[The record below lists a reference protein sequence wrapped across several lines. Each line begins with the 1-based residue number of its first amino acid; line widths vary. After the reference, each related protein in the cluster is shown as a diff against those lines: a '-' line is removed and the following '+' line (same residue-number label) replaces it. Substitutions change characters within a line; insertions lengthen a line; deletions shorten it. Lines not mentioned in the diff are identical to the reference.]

1 MAMPRSTERGTRT
14 SGTPRAV
21 GRSVA
26 ALRWATWLGLAA
38 GVACGGGRAA
48 GQLTVPTSHPGSLP
62 GQPTTS
68 MLLGSNLTQVRGWWA
83 SPAHAVQTTWK
94 NSITSRAG
102 GSLTL
107 AQPTDFATSAAQSQ
121 VVQARA
127 FRWLMNPQAATAA
140 DDLASVVDVLS
151 NYARATGGTTITRP
165 EVVQN
170 YYQAFDFINAGLTAE
185 QRTAIT
191 SRLSGSNVKGSITAP
206 LQINNQRLKYASTR
220 AFGALLFN
228 DKTDLDAQLVRIN
241 QSLGANTTDDG
252 GYTDGLRYLNYGIA
266 QFAPF
271 AVAYAHHAGVSL
283 APQAEQFVRMGL
295 GMRLPN
301 GTTPSAHNN
310 DNAPVAIS
318 HLTRLIADADL
329 KAAALWNTTALGGHD
344 WTTWTNV
351 VNNDWT
357 YTDFFALTDFSVA
370 PAAPTWSPT
379 FFSGGQ
385 AQAATFR
392 NGWGTTSHMIN
403 ISAGIDGAS
412 GAGFVHHDTGGLTV
426 AANGT
431 QVLVEPGYNRTGL
444 STTPSGFDSSPATAH
459 NVFLA
464 RDTGNATWGIGD
476 GNAQTNAGTSVT
488 TTNRLD
494 AAERGDS
501 KGVADFVTLRA
512 TYGGSSAGN
521 DVQARRSVAMLNE
534 SGTAGGYFVVADA
547 ARRTDSTNKDFAVNL
562 VGKSTAA
569 DTEIVSASA
578 TLVQLR
584 WAVDGYAGDGFNGGQ
599 TMTGVPYTQPQSGQV
614 VAHIVASQGAT
625 LAVAQDTTWMME
637 NYNVYLQTQ
646 RLRVSATNLA
656 DVAFL
661 TILEP
666 GAFGAAIRLGVTP
679 LSGTG
684 FAAARVTD
692 DAAGWTDWMISQTS
706 ATDVHAT
713 TAGALVSIDA
723 GALVSDA
730 HYAYLRRRGAILDS
744 AVLSRG
750 TSLAAG
756 GAALLQW
763 SHPVTASVLLGTAAD
778 PVLRGTLSAD
788 DLVADTMLT
797 LVMDNLLAGH
807 RIGSATLD
815 GQPLSF
821 TNGSGTSTV
830 TLAGAT
836 GGRFVIAFEP
846 VPEPAAVVLAGA
858 AVLGLLAR
866 GALRRRRA
874 ARPAG
879 HPRPGGRRHTRPRK
893 W

>member
-1 MAMPRSTERGTRT
+1 MSDAAVTATRT
-14 SGTPRAV
+14 VPTLRAAARLRRAAWIGLV
-21 GRSVA
+21 ASVA
-26 ALRWATWLGLAA
+26 GL
-38 GVACGGGRAA
+38 GGRAGA
-48 GQLTVPTSHPGSLP
+48 QITVPTSHPGGLP

-68 MLLGSNLTQVRGWWA
+68 MLLGGNLAQVRGWWS

-94 NSITSRAG
+94 NSISSRAG
-102 GSLTL
+102 GSLAL
-107 AQPTDFATSAAQSQ
+107 SQPSDFTTAAAQSQ
-121 VVQARA
+121 IVQARA
-127 FRWLMNPQAATAA
+127 FRWLMNPEAATAA

-151 NYARATGGTTITRP
+151 NYARVTGGSTITRP
-165 EVVQN
+165 ELVQN
-170 YYQAFDFINAGLTAE
+170 YYQAFDFVNAGLTAA

-191 SRLSGSNVKGSITAP
+191 SRLSGSNVKGSITGFSNTP
-206 LQINNQRLKYASTR
+206 FQINNQQLKHASTR

-241 QSLGANTTDDG
+241 QSLGANSTNDG

-283 APQAEQFVRMGL
+283 GEQVEPFVRMGL

-318 HLTRLIADADL
+318 HFTRLIADTDL
-329 KAAALWNTTALGGHD
+329 KAAALWNTTALAGHD

-379 FFSGGQ
+379 FFSDGQ
-385 AQAATFR
+385 AQAATLR
-392 NGWGTTSHMIN
+392 TGWGTTSHMLN

-444 STTPSGFDSSPATAH
+444 GTTPSGFNSSVATEH

-464 RDTGNATWGIGD
+464 RDTGNATWGIGNGD
-476 GNAQTNAGTSVT
+476 AQTNAGTSVT

-494 AAERGDS
+494 SAERGDHE
-501 KGVADFVTLRA
+501 GVADFVTLRA

-521 DVQARRSVAMLNE
+521 DVQARRSVAMLDE
-534 SGTAGGYFVVADA
+534 SGTGGGYFVVADS
-547 ARRTDSTNKDFAVNL
+547 ARRTDATNKDFAVNL

-578 TLVQLR
+578 ALVQLR
-584 WAVDGYAGDGFNGGQ
+584 WAVDAYGGDGFNGGQ
-599 TMTGVPYTQPQSGQV
+599 TMTGVPYNQPQSGQV

-646 RLRVSATNLA
+646 RLRVSAANLA

-666 GAFGAAIRLGVTP
+666 GAFGDAIRLGVTP
-679 LSGTG
+679 LSGSG
-684 FAAARVTD
+684 FAAARVAD
-692 DAAGWTDWMISQTS
+692 DDAGWTDWMISQTS

-713 TAGALVSIDA
+713 AAGTLVSIDA

-744 AVLSRG
+744 ALLSRG
-750 TSLAAG
+750 TSLASG
-756 GAALLQW
+756 GAALLEW
-763 SHPVTASVLLGTAAD
+763 SHPVTASVLLGAAAD

-788 DLVADTMLT
+788 DLVADTVLT
-797 LVMDNLLAGH
+797 LSVDNLLAGH
-807 RIGSATLD
+807 RIGSATLN

-830 TLAGAT
+830 TLTGTAG
-836 GGRFVIAFEP
+836 GQFVIAFEP
-846 VPEPAAVVLAGA
+846 VPEPAAAALAGTA
-858 AVLGLLAR
+858 ALGLLAR
-866 GALRRRRA
+866 AALRRRR
-874 ARPAG
+874 G
-879 HPRPGGRRHTRPRK
+879 RPGAPHARGGARQARPRK